1 MSGNTLDAGNVKGRV
16 LEVDDYELTTFI
28 RVLQAF
34 PATHFGFVVTPNV
47 DHFIRYC
54 QDPDFRRLYDSATFR
69 LLDSRF
75 AASIQWALFGQKL
88 PVCPGSDLT
97 AAIFESG
104 LFRHERVV
112 LVGGSA
118 EQAETLSVRYQLHD
132 FCHFNPPMGF
142 VSDPAAVDECLSYI
156 EGQSP
161 FKLCLLAV
169 GSPQQEIL
177 ARQLML
183 RARARGLALCVGAS
197 INFLTGIERRAPAWI
212 QRLSLEWAYRLV
224 LNPRRLLYRY
234 LIRGPRFFLLLR
246 DWRFVTRPRRHL
258 PGPTD
263 NATAV

>member
-1 MSGNTLDAGNVKGRV
+1 MNGNTQAAGSVNGRV
-16 LEVDDYELTTFI
+16 LEVDDYELTAFI
-28 RVLQAF
+28 PVLQAF

-54 QDPDFRRLYDSATFR
+54 LDADFRRLYDAATFR

-75 AASIQWALFGQKL
+75 AATIQWALFGQKL
-88 PVCPGSDLT
+88 AVCPGSDLT

-118 EQAETLSVRYQLHD
+118 EQAMTLLARYQLED

-142 VSDPAAVDECLSYI
+142 VSDPAAVDECLCFI
-156 EGQSP
+156 EAQSP
-161 FKLCLLAV
+161 FKMCLLAV

-197 INFLTGIERRAPAWI
+197 INFLTGIERRAPQWI
-212 QRLSLEWAYRLV
+212 QRLSLEWTYRLA

-246 DWRFVTRPRRHL
+246 DWRFVTRPRRAL
-258 PGPTD
+258 PGETD
-263 NATAV
+263 NATAA